1 MLATAFPDRQAAGEI
16 PHPTTGRGWLL
27 RLGLFQLQRP
37 KDCAD
42 DWVWLLDHVVQ
53 NGTLKCLMIVGVRLS
68 RLPAVGTCLTL
79 EDLEPL
85 AILPV
90 ERSTQ
95 EVVFEQLQAQAALSG
110 VPCAVLSDE
119 GSDLLGGK
127 RRFCE
132 IHPETRQ
139 LSDIA
144 HFAAR
149 RLKQRLEQNERW
161 QEFTRQASLTKS
173 ATGQTELAFLAP
185 PSQRSKARF
194 MNLGPLLAWSRKTL
208 VVLEKRPPE
217 VLVFCTPERLEEKFG
232 WLREFHTEL
241 TLWSEWQTICET
253 VIDNVRRNGY
263 HAGTAARWESPQSEP
278 RRSPPTSSPEG
289 AFLRSELVAFVTQQ
303 SSQARPGER
312 LPGSTEILESSFGRL
327 KRLEGDHHKGGFTSL
342 VLSHAAL
349 LGRTTTELIGQALE
363 QVPLK
368 HVWHWCREHLGT
380 TLQSQRTITTHAVN
394 RMALAHLKCKGTEQ
408 NRS

>member
-1 MLATAFPDRQAAGEI
+1 MLATVFPDRQAAGEI

-37 KDCAD
+37 KDRAG

-53 NGTLKCLMIVGVRLS
+53 TGTLKCLMIVGVRLS
-68 RLPAVGTCLTL
+68 RLPAIGTYLTL

-95 EVVFEQLQAQAALSG
+95 EVVFQQLQAQAALSG

-119 GSDLLGGK
+119 GSDLLGGE

-132 IHPETRQ
+132 IHPETRR

-149 RLKQRLEQNERW
+149 RLKQRLEQTERW
-161 QEFTRQASLTKS
+161 QEFTRQASQTKS

-194 MNLGPLLAWSRKTL
+194 MNLDSLLTWSRKTL

-217 VLVFCTPERLEEKFG
+217 VLAFCTPERLEEKFG
-232 WLREFHTEL
+232 WLREFRSEL
-241 TLWSEWQTICET
+241 TLWSEWQMICET
-253 VIDNVRRNGY
+253 VIDDVRRNGY
-263 HAGTAARWESPQSEP
+263 HTESAARLELQQLES
-278 RRSPPTSSPEG
+278 RRSLPASSPDCV
-289 AFLRSELVAFVTQQ
+289 LLYSELLAFVTQQ

-349 LGRTTTELIGQALE
+349 LGRTTTELISQALE
-363 QVPLK
+363 QVPIK
-368 HVWHWCREHLGT
+368 QVWHWCREHLGT
-380 TLQSQRTITTHAVN
+380 TLQSQRSITTHAVN
-394 RMALAHLKCKGTEQ
+394 RILAQEKPEEQ
-408 NRS
+408 

>member
-1 MLATAFPDRQAAGEI
+1 MLATVFPDRQAAGEI

-37 KDCAD
+37 KDRAD

-53 NGTLKCLMIVGVRLS
+53 SGTLKCLMIVGVRLS
-68 RLPAVGTCLTL
+68 RLPAAGTCLTL

-119 GSDLLGGK
+119 GSDLLGGE

-161 QEFTRQASLTKS
+161 HEFTRQASQTKS

-194 MNLGPLLAWSRKTL
+194 MNLGSLLAWSRKTL

-217 VLVFCTPERLEEKFG
+217 VLAFCTPERLEEKFG

-253 VIDNVRRNGY
+253 VIDDVRRNGY
-263 HAGTAARWESPQSEP
+263 HAGTAARWESQPFESQPSQS
-278 RRSPPTSSPEG
+278 RRSPPISSPEG
-289 AFLRSELVAFVTQQ
+289 ALLRSELVAFVTQQ

-349 LGRTTTELIGQALE
+349 LGRTTTELISQALE
-363 QVPLK
+363 QVPIK

-394 RMALAHLKCKGTEQ
+394 RILAQEKPEEQ
-408 NRS
+408 